1 MPSPDWRL
9 AESIMSDDFPEDEL
23 EESRAALAPTLEA
36 TAAIL
41 PWLDK
46 PQPLRFEKQLNSR
59 WIATCTRLSIAW
71 AERHGHPDCDDLR
84 SAIFGLYAIAL
95 ETGDTDCLK
104 FGEALASAADRLEHG
119 EPAARLVAALSAAI
133 ECLTEENGLEHP
145 LFPERVRHF
154 AERIENALTVAYERS
169 PVVDRLFVS
178 EAREH
183 LERMKEAL
191 AVLPPDAYALR
202 LESSEL
208 AQQAEP
214 LELFGIMHLARQLAA
229 AIPTDGQPDID
240 DPQLHARIE
249 AFLQQLD
256 AALDGVLG

>member
-1 MPSPDWRL
+1 
-9 AESIMSDDFPEDEL
+9 MSDDIPEDEL
-23 EESRAALAPTLEA
+23 EDSRAALAPTLEA

-59 WIATCTRLSIAW
+59 WIAACTRLSIAW
-71 AERHGHPDCDDLR
+71 SERHGHPDGNELR

-104 FGEALASAADRLEHG
+104 LGEALASAADRLERG

-133 ECLTEENGLEHP
+133 ECLIEENGLEHP
-145 LFPERVRHF
+145 LFPERARHF
-154 AERIENALTVAYERS
+154 AERIENALNAAADERS

-178 EAREH
+178 EARER